1 MAYDDEEQL
10 EAIRAWW
17 HQYGRAVIIAV
28 IAVLALVLGWQQW
41 TAWQDRQAASA
52 SADYAAILASLNE
65 DDRDAAGNRLQTLRE
80 SHADSPYAAMATLAV
95 ATASLDAGEVE
106 AATNALR
113 WLTRN
118 QSDSPMSVVARLRLA
133 EALRVAGN
141 DEAAL
146 DAIEPLPSG
155 PLRPRFLE
163 LQGDLEV
170 ALGNPDAAVD
180 AYQQALESVSGQR
193 RSLVEIKLL
202 DLGGVPAS

>member
-17 HQYGRAVIIAV
+17 RQYGRWVIIAA
-28 IAVLALVLGWQQW
+28 IAALALVVGWQQW

-52 SADYAAILASLNE
+52 SADYAAILSSLN
-65 DDRDAAGNRLQTLRE
+65 DGDRDAAGNRLQALRDA
-80 SHADSPYAAMATLAV
+80 HAGSPYAAMATLAV
-95 ATASLDAGEVE
+95 ATASLSEGEADA
-106 AATNALR
+106 AATTLG
-113 WLTRN
+113 WLVAN
-118 QSDSPMSVVARLRLA
+118 QPDSPMSVVARLRQA
-133 EALRVAGN
+133 EALRAAGD

-170 ALGNPDAAVD
+170 ALGNPDAAID
-180 AYQQALESVSGQR
+180 AYRQALESVSGQR
-193 RSLVEIKLL
+193 RSLVEIKLF
-202 DLGGVPAS
+202 DLGGAPAS

>member
-17 HQYGRAVIIAV
+17 HRYGRLVIIAA
-28 IAVLALVLGWQQW
+28 IAVLAVVLGWQQW

-52 SADYAAILASLNE
+52 SADYAAILASLNN
-65 DDRDAAGNRLQTLRE
+65 DDREAAGNRLRSLRE
-80 SHADSPYAAMATLAV
+80 AHGDSPYTAMATLAV
-95 ATASLDAGEVE
+95 ATAAASEGEPRVAADA
-106 AATNALR
+106 LQ
-113 WLTRN
+113 WLTTH
-118 QSDSPMSVVARLRLA
+118 QTDSPMRVVARLRQA
-133 EALRVAGN
+133 EALQAAGD

-146 DAIEPLPSG
+146 SVLEPLPSG

-170 ALGNPDAAVD
+170 ALGNPDAAID

-193 RSLVEIKLL
+193 RSLVEIKLFN
-202 DLGGVPAS
+202 LGGAPAS